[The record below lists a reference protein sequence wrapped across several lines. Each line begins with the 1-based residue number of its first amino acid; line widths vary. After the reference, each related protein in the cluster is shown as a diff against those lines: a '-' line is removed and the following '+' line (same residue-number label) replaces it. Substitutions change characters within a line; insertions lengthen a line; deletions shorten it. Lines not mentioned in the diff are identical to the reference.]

1 MKPRSKRKSCKWRLW
16 SWWNKN
22 LGGKIVFQVIPCFT
36 EHWLVAKRLH
46 CKGKRCCRYSLV
58 RFQSHYHN
66 FNVLSGCIFFFL
78 HRLPHKG
85 SKTFMN
91 YLLSLCNIY
100 ACSIQ
105 EFSNLLFYR
114 KVERMGTIGAQIC
127 KLIWI
132 QKGFGP
138 IVDHQ
143 LHFCWSAQL

>member
-66 FNVLSGCIFFFL
+66 FNVLSGCIFFSFTACHTRDLKPLWIIFL
-78 HRLPHKG
+78 AYVI
-85 SKTFMN
+85 FMHV
-91 YLLSLCNIY
+91 
-100 ACSIQ
+100 
-105 EFSNLLFYR
+105 LFRSVATR